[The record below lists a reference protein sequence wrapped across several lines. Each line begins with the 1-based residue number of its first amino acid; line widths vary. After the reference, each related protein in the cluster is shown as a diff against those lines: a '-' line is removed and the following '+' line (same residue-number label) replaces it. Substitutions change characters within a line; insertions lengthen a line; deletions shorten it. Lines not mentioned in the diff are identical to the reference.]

1 VVADGVVSCVRPPT
15 PGHNFALLSAPP
27 TTLVLDVSNPAAPES
42 ICRLSVDG
50 AHFVSASE
58 LVFMGVVKGNPMEG
72 RIDLNNQ
79 TATVSFTLATR
90 GDSLVPAPAWT
101 RNGDVLAY
109 AATGPGPSGGALL
122 TVHLVTHGADRVIVS
137 YPEELGHG
145 GPNQGPVRSISF
157 SADGRYLVLFNMFSR
172 GTGQAAPFQIRG
184 LAGELVYALD
194 TSALFPLW
202 SGSGSQLYFRKG
214 QCCVDQGDLMSWEAA
229 TSVKTVVPNLAWYA
243 PAQSPD
249 GRWIAYTTA
258 YGPSYLPHIGL
269 FSPAS
274 GDARRVSE
282 KPRSFPA
289 FVSSNALWFGE
300 EAPVAN
306 GMFPSEPTGKFL
318 AYNLDSG
325 QESAISLPTGAV
337 PTGFSLNVTDVWP
350 RPGS

>member
-1 VVADGVVSCVRPPT
+1 VVADGVVSCVRSPT
-15 PGHNFALLSAPP
+15 PGHNLALLSAAP

-42 ICRLSVDG
+42 ICQLSVDG

-58 LVFMGVVKGNPMEG
+58 LVFMGTVHGNSVEG

-79 TATVSFTLATR
+79 TATVSSTLATR
-90 GDSLVPAPAWT
+90 GESLAPASAWT

-109 AATGPGPSGGALL
+109 AASGPGPNGGGLL

-184 LAGELVYALD
+184 LAGELVYSLD
-194 TSALFPLW
+194 TSALFPVW
-202 SGSGSQLYFRKG
+202 SGSGSRLFFRKG
-214 QCCVDQGDLMSWEAA
+214 QCCGDQGDLMSWEPG

-243 PAQSPD
+243 PVQSPD

-274 GDARRVSE
+274 GDAKRISE
-282 KPRSFPA
+282 KPRSFPV
-289 FVSSNALWFGE
+289 FVSSKVLWFGE

-306 GMFPSEPTGKFL
+306 GMSSSEPTGKFL

-325 QESAISLPTGAV
+325 QESALSSPTGAV
-337 PTGFSLNVTDVWP
+337 PTGFSLSITDIWP
-350 RPGS
+350 RPGP

>member
-1 VVADGVVSCVRPPT
+1 
-15 PGHNFALLSAPP
+15 
-27 TTLVLDVSNPAAPES
+27 
-42 ICRLSVDG
+42 
-50 AHFVSASE
+50 
-58 LVFMGVVKGNPMEG
+58 
-72 RIDLNNQ
+72 
-79 TATVSFTLATR
+79 
-90 GDSLVPAPAWT
+90 
-101 RNGDVLAY
+101 
-109 AATGPGPSGGALL
+109 L

-184 LAGELVYALD
+184 LAGELVYSLD
-194 TSALFPLW
+194 TSALFPVW
-202 SGSGSQLYFRKG
+202 SGSGSRLFFRKG
-214 QCCVDQGDLMSWEAA
+214 QCCGDQGDLMSWEPG

-274 GDARRVSE
+274 GDAKRISE
-282 KPRSFPA
+282 KPRSFPV
-289 FVSSNALWFGE
+289 FVSSKVLWFGE

-306 GMFPSEPTGKFL
+306 GMSSSEPTGKFL

-325 QESAISLPTGAV
+325 QESALSLRTGAV
-337 PTGFSLNVTDVWP
+337 PTGFSLSITDVWP
-350 RPGS
+350 RPGP